1 MEGGKN
7 DVRRKAGLFKS
18 TMRGRVEV
26 VCRHELLS
34 ERELRESGKSYKDW
48 NR

>member
-1 MEGGKN
+1 MTCGERLVFLK
-7 DVRRKAGLFKS
+7 V